1 MTKVPVGVLISGS
14 GTNLQALI
22 DACKHPD
29 YPAEIAVV
37 ISNKKS
43 AFGLERA
50 KTAGLATAW
59 LPARPHP
66 SREAHET
73 ALTETLKK
81 HRAQWVVCAG
91 YMRVL
96 SPSFV
101 QYLKRTFRGFVLDPE
116 NGVTED
122 KRRRSNFKSRR

>member
-22 DACKHPD
+22 DACQNPD

-50 KTAGLATAW
+50 KAAGLPTAW

-73 ALTETLKK
+73 VLTETLQQ
-81 HRAQWVVCAG
+81 HRALGDHAEG
-91 YMRVL
+91 
-96 SPSFV
+96 
-101 QYLKRTFRGFVLDPE
+101 E
-116 NGVTED
+116 A
-122 KRRRSNFKSRR
+122 